1 MERERTTLTSVGRAK
16 CGLVQLGS
24 HAAIYFFF
32 FIKCP
37 QKQSEIK
44 WNNNV
49 HVNMLSVGFDV
60 ALQ

>member
-1 MERERTTLTSVGRAK
+1 MEREQTTLTSVGRAK

-24 HAAIYFFF
+24 HAASFFF
-32 FIKCP
+32 TKCP
-37 QKQSEIK
+37 KKQSEIK